1 MSWSRTNKAAGALA
15 LALMLAAIAVVGFAQ
30 GRGGFSGGQ
39 GKGGDQRVGFG
50 RMFRSVDLTQAQ
62 RTQVEQI
69 AERHRQSTA
78 QLREQLKANR
88 EGRADA
94 VDGGTFNEQAVRS
107 AAQARAAAQVEL
119 EVAHARMFSEMY
131 AVLTPEQKAQLAAER
146 QQRQQE
152 RQQRRNSQQGGA
164 AAPTTEQ

>member
-1 MSWSRTNKAAGALA
+1 MIWSKTKSVAGALA
-15 LALMLAAIAVVGFAQ
+15 LVLMLVAITVVGFAQ
-30 GRGGFSGGQ
+30 GRGGHGRGVDHR
-39 GKGGDQRVGFG
+39 GGFG
-50 RMFRSVDLTQAQ
+50 RMFRSVDLTEAQ
-62 RTQVEQI
+62 RTQIEQI

-94 VDGGTFNEQAVRS
+94 LDSGAFNEQAVRS

-131 AVLTPEQKAQLAAER
+131 AVLTPEQKTQLAVER
-146 QQRQQE
+146 QQREQRHQE
-152 RQQRRNSQQGGA
+152 RQQRRNSPQGGTTT
-164 AAPTTEQ
+164 APTTGQ